1 MPDDHD
7 EVLGVQLA
15 GGGDD
20 VADEGTSADGVQ
32 DLGGRR
38 LHAGALTRCE
48 NDDGCRAVGA
58 HGCALRLRVVDI
70 RRIPVRFTAETR
82 AGPDLGGQDPMHSN
96 FELPRQD
103 SNLE

>member
-1 MPDDHD
+1 MADDHH

-20 VADEGTSADGVQ
+20 VPDEGAAADGME

-48 NDDGCRAVGA
+48 DDDGCRAVGA

-70 RRIPVRFTAETR
+70 RRIPVRLKAETR
-82 AGPDLGGQDPMHSN
+82 AGPDLGVRTRV
-96 FELPRQD
+96 FEL
-103 SNLE
+103 